1 MLVVSGFSIH
11 SLQLLVREKKGSGAG
26 ESQCHP
32 HRETLGQLTW
42 NKQYKTVG
50 PQMTALAGLHA
61 KLLLRRYILPESRMK
76 RTVIIDQSS
85 RI

>member
-32 HRETLGQLTW
+32 HRETSGQLTL
-42 NKQYKTVG
+42 NTEYKTVS
-50 PQMTALAGLHA
+50 PEMTVQPCPYG
-61 KLLLRRYILPESRMK
+61 
-76 RTVIIDQSS
+76 
-85 RI
+85 

>member
-1 MLVVSGFSIH
+1 MPPAPRNFRSVN
-11 SLQLLVREKKGSGAG
+11 
-26 ESQCHP
+26 P
-32 HRETLGQLTW
+32 

-76 RTVIIDQSS
+76 RTVIINQS
-85 RI
+85 

>member
-32 HRETLGQLTW
+32 HRETSGQLTL
-42 NKQYKTVG
+42 NTEYKTVS
-50 PQMTALAGLHA
+50 PEMTVRPAREA

-76 RTVIIDQSS
+76 RTVIINQS
-85 RI
+85 

>member
-32 HRETLGQLTW
+32 HRETSGKLTL
-42 NKQYKTVG
+42 NKQYKTVR
-50 PQMTALAGLHA
+50 PQITALACLEA
-61 KLLLRRYILPESRMK
+61 KLLLRRYILPESRIK
-76 RTVIIDQSS
+76 RTVIINQSS